1 MTHIT
6 AITAAAEYLLS
17 RDYAPVVPVD
27 AVPRSKEDIMMDSVN
42 LINELITIGN
52 TDQDTLDTIKRNVDY
67 LQSQEGI

>member
-6 AITAAAEYLLS
+6 TITAAAEYLLS
-17 RDYAPVVPVD
+17 SDYASVVPVD